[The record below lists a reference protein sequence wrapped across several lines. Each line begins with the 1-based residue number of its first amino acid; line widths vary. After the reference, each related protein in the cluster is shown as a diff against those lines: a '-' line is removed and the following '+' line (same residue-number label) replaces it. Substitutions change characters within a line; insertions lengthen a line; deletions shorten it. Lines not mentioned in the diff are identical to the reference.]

1 MFDDDALQRADPRDL
16 PGYTPVA
23 LQPRRDGWTAER
35 QRTFLTALAETGSI
49 SLACTEAGI
58 SARSAY
64 RLRARPEATAFAD
77 AWEQALKLATIRLVT
92 IAYERAARGTVHEV
106 WKNGQLVGE
115 TRTPSDKLL
124 IFLLSRL
131 LCNGA
136 PNMLARPNGAVV
148 DRAAEAFPA
157 TLDRLVDSEA
167 PLVPIE
173 YRDYHPTAPDRDLAP
188 AIAPGDRDEDWC
200 ARA

>member
-1 MFDDDALQRADPRDL
+1 MFDDDDTLRPESPDL
-16 PGYTPVA
+16 ASYSHVA

-35 QRTFLTALAETGSI
+35 QRIFLTALAETGSI
-49 SLACTEAGI
+49 SLACSEAGI

-92 IAYERAARGTVHEV
+92 IAYERAARGTVHEL

-131 LCNGA
+131 LVNGA
-136 PNMLARPNGAVV
+136 PTMPARPNGAMV
-148 DRAAEAFPA
+148 DPAAAAFPA
-157 TLDRLVDSEA
+157 TLDRLVDSDA
-167 PLVPIE
+167 PLVPIDS
-173 YRDYHPTAPDRDLAP
+173 RDFYPQAPDHDLAP
-188 AIAPGDRDEDWC
+188 AITPGDPQEDW
-200 ARA
+200 